1 MTAQIDRQNDTQID
15 KVVKLI
21 PAEIAGA
28 LLAINGLVP
37 DTAPE
42 WVMLAFASLLFIL
55 TFFYLTKVRQMTD
68 LAQIAFVCL
77 VAYPLWATNII
88 AFRFDLLFSHAYII
102 SCLLI
107 VASLVP
113 PLIFRE

>member
-1 MTAQIDRQNDTQID
+1 MTTQIDRQNDSQID

-42 WVMLAFASLLFIL
+42 WVILSFAALLFLL
-55 TFFYLTKVRQMTD
+55 TYFYLTKIRMMTD
-68 LAQIAFVCL
+68 IYQVAFVCL
-77 VAYPLWATNII
+77 IAYPLWATNII
-88 AFRFDLLFSHAYII
+88 AFRFDLLFSHAYVI

-113 PLIFRE
+113 PLIFRD